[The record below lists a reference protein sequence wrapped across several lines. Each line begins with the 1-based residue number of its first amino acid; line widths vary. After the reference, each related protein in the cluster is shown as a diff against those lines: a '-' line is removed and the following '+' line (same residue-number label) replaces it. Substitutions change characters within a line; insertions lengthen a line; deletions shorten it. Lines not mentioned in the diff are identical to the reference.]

1 MERSFK
7 KENRP
12 MLIKCIAPSIAILF
26 IGVFGLCHQNAPTT
40 PIKAGPIPEHLR
52 NLGSSSPS
60 EYADDEQP
68 KRAGACSNVDYANQ
82 TYLAEVDPHS
92 LPLNELLIHLDH
104 PAYVSPPN
112 PDGPTIVDIG
122 LYIHNIFN
130 LDPGLSTFDMEGYLD
145 LIWCDP
151 HTKFD
156 GEEAG
161 KARHIYLERDAEKEL
176 EAIWWPAI
184 TFKNEK
190 GKRVTENQEVI
201 IESDGTVEY
210 REKFKVTLTS
220 KYEMERFPF
229 DKQILR
235 AEVESFAWNSNQM
248 LFHIEEDLVGFS
260 EDFEIPE
267 QTMTHIEEHLETVME
282 ARDRH
287 PFSELVT
294 EIHVYRNPAFY
305 VTKVCIPLGLI
316 VAISWA
322 VFWMGPTDLADRM
335 AISFTGVLTSAA
347 YQFVVT
353 DVVPR
358 HVNNTFLANFVLVTF
373 VMQILTA
380 VENVAVR
387 TLHIQG
393 HPLAAKMVD
402 RVCRVVVP
410 LFFLVV
416 CNIMVTANVL
426 HGDQLTS
433 GGVIGISVGLPILLI
448 LISWYMVRRFK
459 ARHPEYHSGK
469 VVGPNSS
476 MEIESNTTSQH
487 YADVESAD
495 EKEVKGNEDIWEN
508 PTPLTAPR
516 NA

>member
-1 MERSFK
+1 MDISFK
-7 KENRP
+7 VENRL
-12 MLIKCIAPSIAILF
+12 MLIKCITPGLAILLF
-26 IGVFGLCHQNAPTT
+26 GVFYHQPAAQVIKGHT
-40 PIKAGPIPEHLR
+40 PIPDRLR
-52 NLGSSSPS
+52 SLGSTSSS
-60 EYADDEQP
+60 YDAAEDQP
-68 KRAGACSNVDYANQ
+68 QRAGACANVDYANQ
-82 TYLAEVDPHS
+82 TYLTEVDPSS

-112 PDGPTIVDIG
+112 PNGPTIVDIG

-130 LDPGLSTFDMEGYLD
+130 LDPGKSTFEMEGYLD

-151 HTKFD
+151 HTKFE
-156 GEEAG
+156 GENG
-161 KARHIYLERDAEKEL
+161 KDRHTFLERDAAKEL

-184 TFKNEK
+184 TFVNEK

-210 REKFKVTLTS
+210 REKFKVTLYTN
-220 KYEMERFPF
+220 YDMTQFPF
-229 DKQILR
+229 DKQVLR
-235 AEVESFAWNSNQM
+235 AEIESFAWNSEQM
-248 LFHIEEDLVGFS
+248 QFHIEEDLVGFS
-260 EDFEIPE
+260 DDFEIPE

-294 EIHVYRNPAFY
+294 EIYVYRDPVFY
-305 VTKVCIPLGLI
+305 INKVCIPLSLI

-322 VFWMGPTDLADRM
+322 VFWMDPADLADRM

-373 VMQILTA
+373 MMQILIA

-387 TLHIQG
+387 TLDNQG

-402 RVCRVVVP
+402 RICRVVVP
-410 LFFLVV
+410 LFFLIV
-416 CNIMVTANVL
+416 CNIMVSAQIL
-426 HGDQLTS
+426 HDDHLTN
-433 GGVIGISVGLPILLI
+433 GGVLGISISLFVLLI
-448 LISWYMVRRFK
+448 LISWYMIRRFK
-459 ARHPEYHSGK
+459 TRHSEYNSAK
-469 VVGPNSS
+469 TETTDSIEKNPNPTQYDKDS
-476 MEIESNTTSQH
+476 EE
-487 YADVESAD
+487 E
-495 EKEVKGNEDIWEN
+495 EEVKGSVGWKSAE
-508 PTPLTAPR
+508 PLPAQFS
-516 NA
+516 A